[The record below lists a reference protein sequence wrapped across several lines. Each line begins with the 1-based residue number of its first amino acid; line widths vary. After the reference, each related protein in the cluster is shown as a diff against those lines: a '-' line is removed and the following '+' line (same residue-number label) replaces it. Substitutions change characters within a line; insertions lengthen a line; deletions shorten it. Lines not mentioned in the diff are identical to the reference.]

1 MQVYKFGGSS
11 VGTPDRIKNVLKII
25 ELAAKRSGSLAVVFS
40 AYQGVTDQLIA
51 MGHQAARGDEKYRL
65 ALQKM
70 EERHLTAVQSLIE
83 VMARSNVLTQIKLRL
98 NELEEILHGVFL
110 VKELT
115 PKMLDYIMSF
125 GERMSTFTIAMAL
138 QDRGIKVE
146 FIDTRDVFLSD
157 DTFGRARIDFRTTN
171 RRIRKIF
178 SEEGRVYI
186 VTGFIAATAKRETTT
201 IGRGGSDYTASV
213 LGAALNVQEIV
224 IWTDVDGV
232 LTADPNKVGNAFP
245 IAQLTY
251 DEAMELS
258 HFGAKVIYPPTMQ
271 PALDK
276 HIPIRVKNTFNPQ
289 FTGTVISH
297 SRVAGK
303 ELIRGISSIDEVALL
318 MIQGSGMIG
327 MAGIAHRLFEAL
339 AQEKINVIMISQASS
354 EHSICLAI
362 PPDLTEVAVKAVRGE
377 FRYELQQRMISN
389 VNVEPEMAIIAVVGE
404 NMRHRCG
411 IAGKVFQSL
420 GANGVNIAAI
430 AQGSS
435 ELNIS
440 MVIDRQDEVQALNAL
455 HNTFFCDGIRS
466 LNIFLAGP
474 GLIGGTLL
482 KQIKQYNGIMP
493 GNLRLKLN
501 IFGISDSKKMVID
514 QNGIDADNWQELSNR
529 SGIQANLHEFVR
541 EIIKSGTANSVFV
554 DCTSS
559 DQTASIYP
567 DLLQKEIAVVAA
579 NKKANTRETAFYRLL
594 RSYAG
599 KRYFYETNVG
609 AGLPVITTIR
619 DLIATGDQITS
630 IEGVLSGTLSYL
642 FNTFDGSRPFSETI
656 QDAHQKGFTEP
667 DPRDDLRGM
676 DVARKI
682 LILIRE
688 IGFDCELGEIEV
700 ENLVPVEADK
710 RESIRMFFKTMQ
722 RFDREFTDR
731 LREIQKHK
739 KALRYLARF
748 KNGKAVV
755 GLVEVG
761 SDSLFY
767 GLRGSENMVVIH
779 TNHYNEQPLV
789 IRGPGAGAEVTAA
802 GVLTDILR
810 FGRRLI

>member
-11 VGTPDRIKNVLKII
+11 VGTPERIKNVLKII
-25 ELAAKRSGSLAVVFS
+25 ELAAKQSGSLAVVFS

-51 MGHQAARGDEKYRL
+51 LGHQAARGDEKYRL

-70 EERHLTAVQSLIE
+70 EDRHITAVQSLIE
-83 VMARSNVLTQIKLRL
+83 VMTRSTVLTQIKLRL

-115 PKMLDYIMSF
+115 PKTLDYIMSF
-125 GERMSTFTIAMAL
+125 GERMSTYTIAMAL
-138 QDRGIKVE
+138 QDRGINVE

-157 DTFGRARIDFRTTN
+157 NTFGRARIDFRTTN

-178 SEEGRVYI
+178 SDEGKVFI
-186 VTGFIAATAKRETTT
+186 VTGFIAATAKHETTT

-213 LGAALNVQEIV
+213 LGAALNVPEIV

-232 LTADPNKVGNAFP
+232 LTADPNKVAGAFP
-245 IAQLTY
+245 ISQLTY
-251 DEAMELS
+251 EEAMELS

-276 HIPIRVKNTFNPQ
+276 HILIRVKNTFNPE
-289 FTGTVISH
+289 FAGTVISH
-297 SRVAGK
+297 RRVTGK

-362 PPDLTEVAVKAVRGE
+362 PPDLAPVAVKAVRDE

-389 VNVEPEMAIIAVVGE
+389 VTVEPNMAIIAVVGE

-440 MVIDRQDEVQALNAL
+440 MVIDRQDEVQALNSL
-455 HNTFFCDGIRS
+455 HNSFFCDGIKS

-482 KQIKQYNGIMP
+482 KQIKQYNSIKP
-493 GNLRLKLN
+493 GDFRLKLN
-501 IFGISDSKKMVID
+501 IIGISDSKKMVID
-514 QNGIDADNWQELSNR
+514 KIGIDADDWQEISNR
-529 SGIQANLHEFVR
+529 SGVPANLHEF
-541 EIIKSGTANSVFV
+541 IGAIKKSGSGNTVFV

-559 DQTASIYP
+559 DQTAGIYSE
-567 DLLQKEIAVVAA
+567 LLQTGIAVVTA
-579 NKKANTRETAFYRLL
+579 NKKANTRETAFYQSIRP
-594 RSYAG
+594 YAG
-599 KRYFYETNVG
+599 ERFFYTTNVG
-609 AGLPVITTIR
+609 AGLPVITTIH
-619 DLIATGDQITS
+619 DLTAAGDQIIS
-630 IEGVLSGTLSYL
+630 IEGALSGTLSYL
-642 FNTFDGSRPFSETI
+642 FSTFDGSRAFSEII
-656 QDAHQKGFTEP
+656 QDAHRNGFTEP
-667 DPRDDLRGM
+667 DPRDDLNGI

-688 IGFDCELGEIEV
+688 AGFDCELEEIEV
-700 ENLVPVEADK
+700 ENLVPVDVDK
-710 RESIRMFFKTMQ
+710 QGSVGMFFKTMQ
-722 RFDREFTDR
+722 RFDHEFTDR
-731 LREIQKHK
+731 LRESQKRK
-739 KALRYLARF
+739 KALRYLARY

-755 GLVEVG
+755 GLAAVG
-761 SDSLFY
+761 AESPFY
-767 GLRGSENMVVIH
+767 GLRGSENMVVIY